1 MILLQV
7 NQLSKSF
14 GVEPI
19 LENIKLEVQERDRIA
34 LVGRNGAG
42 KSTLLKVIAGE
53 YSYDSGEIMK
63 SKDVRIGYLAQ
74 DSGLESNET
83 IWQEMLSV
91 FEGLQEQE
99 RKLRQM
105 EIEMGAEH
113 VLNDPVAYERLL
125 KTYDQA
131 QHDFKD
137 EGGYQ
142 YEANIR
148 SVLHGMRF
156 YPDDYSRRIQT
167 LSGGQR
173 TRLALAKMLLQ
184 APDLLIL
191 DEPTNHLDIDTLSW
205 LESYLSGYRGA
216 VLIVS
221 HDRYFLDQVVSVVYE
236 LSRNQCRKFTGNYTK
251 YLEQKAALYEQEMK
265 QFEQQ
270 QEEIA
275 KMQDFIQRN
284 IARATTTKRAQSVR
298 KRLEKVDRIDRPDGE
313 ERSTVLSFP
322 IEKQSG
328 NDVLQVSDL
337 AIGYEKPVST
347 HITFRL
353 QRGESLALVGPNGI
367 GKSTLLKVLVGRLAP
382 LFGEFRFGTGVSIG
396 YYDQEQ
402 AELNDRNRVID
413 EIWNEWPLMREQ
425 EVRSVLG
432 QFLFSGDD
440 VFKLVHELSGGER
453 GRLALAKLKLRKTNV
468 LVLDE
473 PTNHL
478 DLDSKMVLENAL
490 VDYEGTLLFVSHDR
504 YFIDRV
510 ATRVIEMSESGVTDY
525 LGDYS
530 YYLEKKAEQ
539 EEIARLEAEEAKLAK
554 LAPQKIDKEAQKE
567 EKRRK
572 QELARLEQQIEQYE
586 ARSAEIEQ
594 LLCEPEIFNDIPK
607 ATALSAERDQLEH
620 DLLVLME
627 QWEQLER

>member
-42 KSTLLKVIAGE
+42 KSTLLKIIAGE
-53 YSYDSGEIMK
+53 LSHDSGDIMK
-63 SKDVRIGYLAQ
+63 GKDVKIGYLAQ

-83 IWQEMLSV
+83 IWNEMLTV
-91 FEGLQEQE
+91 FEHLQEQE
-99 RKLRQM
+99 RTLRRM
-105 EIEMGAEH
+105 EIEMGMEH
-113 VLNDPVAYERLL
+113 ILNDPVAYDRLL

-131 QHDFKD
+131 QHDFS
-137 EGGYQ
+137 EAGGYQ
-142 YEANIR
+142 FEANIR

-184 APDLLIL
+184 APELLIL
-191 DEPTNHLDIDTLSW
+191 DEPTNHLDIDTLAW
-205 LESYLSGYRGA
+205 LESYLGGYRGA

-221 HDRYFLDQVVSVVYE
+221 HDRYFLDQVVNVVYE
-236 LSRNQCRKFTGNYTK
+236 LSRNVCRKFTGNYTK
-251 YLEQKAALYEQEMK
+251 YLEQKAALYDQEMK

-298 KRLEKVDRIDRPDGE
+298 KRLEKVDRLDRPDGD

-328 NDVLQVSDL
+328 NDVLQVNQL
-337 AIGYEKPVST
+337 AIGYEEAVSKD
-347 HITFRL
+347 ITFRL

-367 GKSTLLKVLVGRLAP
+367 GKSTLLKVLVGRLRP
-382 LFGEFRFGTGVSIG
+382 LFGDFRFGTGVSIG

-440 VFKLVHELSGGER
+440 VFKIVHELSGGER

-504 YFIDRV
+504 YFIDRI
-510 ATRVIEMSESGVTDY
+510 ATRVIEMSETGVTEY

-530 YYLEKKAEQ
+530 YYTEKKAEQ
-539 EEIARLEAEEAKLAK
+539 EEIARLEAEEAKAAK
-554 LAPQKIDKEAQKE
+554 VMASKTIDKEAQKE
-567 EKRRK
+567 ERKRR
-572 QELARLEQQIEQYE
+572 QQIEQLE
-586 ARSAEIEQ
+586 QDIERLEQRSAEIEQ
-594 LLCEPEIFNDIPK
+594 LLCEPEVFNDIPK
-607 ATALSAERDQLEH
+607 ATALSAERDQIDV
-620 DLLVLME
+620 DLLELME
-627 QWEQLER
+627 RWENQH